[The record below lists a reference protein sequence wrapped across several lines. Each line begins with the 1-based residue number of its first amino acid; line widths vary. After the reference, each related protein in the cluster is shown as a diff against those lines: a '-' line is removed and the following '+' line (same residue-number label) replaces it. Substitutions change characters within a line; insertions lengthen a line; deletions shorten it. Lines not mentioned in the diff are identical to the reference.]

1 MVMDI
6 GRRALY
12 NLIRMNWIND
22 PTTPCER
29 WQVEDYRS
37 LSTSQLFHA
46 LQNMGIPW
54 DSDTFH
60 LYAQSVESPEEL
72 TDLLLKDTDLEPAD
86 QDRVYLVLFEIW
98 RRLLPERVSL
108 SLFSDELD
116 HQIFMYD
123 KGNVSAAESIQ
134 DAIANLQDLMDDN
147 VDEGESHQAI
157 FQLISGACANDLE
170 SFLYDYIAEQIDNG
184 DTGYAAELV
193 EGFDPYIGNSMWF
206 DLLKVRLMELEDP
219 EKSQEDLRKLLTKA
233 VREKELTFNLEV
245 LAFVSQC
252 GEKKDFNKMVRTS
265 VPLLNVEEDL
275 QDLLSI
281 CEDYYRCLDEDGK
294 EQAIQKIRNSR
305 SLYNLS
311 KKLDPKDRGVE
322 DLLKLIK

>member
-1 MVMDI
+1 MDI

-29 WQVEDYRS
+29 WQVEDYRA
-37 LSTSQLFHA
+37 LSISQLFHA
-46 LQNMGIPW
+46 LQNLGIPW
-54 DSDTFH
+54 DSEMFY

-72 TDLLLKDTDLEPAD
+72 TDLLLKDTELEPPE
-86 QDRVYLVLFEIW
+86 QDRIYLLLFEVW

-123 KGNVSAAESIQ
+123 KGDLSAAESIQ

-157 FQLISGACANDLE
+157 FQMISGACANDLE

-184 DTGYAAELV
+184 DTGYASELV
-193 EGFDPYIGNSMWF
+193 EGFDPYIGSSMWF
-206 DLLKVRLMELEDP
+206 DLLKVRLLELEDP
-219 EKSQEDLRKLLTKA
+219 ERSQEELRKLLAKA
-233 VREKELTFNLEV
+233 IREKELTFNLEV

-252 GEKKDFNKMVRTS
+252 GDKKDFNKMVRAS
-265 VPLLNVEEDL
+265 VPLLSTEEDF
-275 QDLLSI
+275 QELLSI
-281 CEDYYRCLDEDGK
+281 CEDYYRCLDEDSK
-294 EQAIQKIRNSR
+294 ERAVQEILNSR
-305 SLYNLS
+305 SRFNLS
-311 KKLDPKDRGVE
+311 KKISQKDSALE
-322 DLLKLIK
+322 DLLNLIK